1 MRIGGLQKVSL
12 IDFFGNV
19 SAVVFTQGC
28 NFRCPFC
35 HNEELV
41 YPELFSQVVPEERVF
56 SHLHR
61 RKKLLDGVVISG
73 GEPTLQKD
81 LDIFI
86 SEVKR
91 MGFRV
96 KLDTNGSNPDMIEHL
111 LSMGCVDYLAMDVK
125 APLEK
130 YEVLTGTKIDT
141 EKITHSIALI
151 QNSGVDHLFRT
162 TVFRPLLCFRD
173 LKKIVDLLGDD
184 IRYLLQK
191 CEVRKGMKKS
201 ILTHIQYPKNAIER
215 FQERL
220 RSHI

>member
-12 IDFFGNV
+12 IDFPGNV

-28 NFRCPFC
+28 NFRCPYC

-41 YPELFSQVVPEERVF
+41 YPELFSPVVKEERVF
-56 SHLHR
+56 SHLHK

-81 LDIFI
+81 LEIFI
-86 SEVKR
+86 REVKR
-91 MGFRV
+91 MGFRI

-111 LSMGCVDYLAMDVK
+111 LSMGFVDYVAMDVK

-130 YEVLTGTKIDT
+130 YEVLAGKKIDT
-141 EKITHSIALI
+141 EKIACSIALI
-151 QNSGVDHLFRT
+151 RSSGVDHLFRT

-173 LKKIVDLLGDD
+173 LKKIVNLLGGDT
-184 IRYLLQK
+184 RYVLQK
-191 CEVRKGMKKS
+191 CEFRKGMKKS
-201 ILTHIQYPKNAIER
+201 ILMHMQYPKNAIER